1 MWDRRGVGGTPSSS
15 IPRRA
20 VCDDRRLGSHA
31 ETGDNLVVQGALGPS
46 AAAELQQLLLDTDSL
61 TDFLTDVSHYAAD
74 TIGPGLSCGI
84 TLSRDGRPFTV
95 ASSDDTATNLDEVQ
109 YGHHNGPCLTAM
121 RTGEI
126 VIINDL
132 ATEDRW
138 GDYRLDALAHGIGSV
153 LSVPLLINL
162 GENGALNLYSHQPWV
177 FTPDQVHRAEG
188 FAGEAARA
196 LRLAWRLADKVEL
209 TGHLEA
215 ALASRTIIDQALGI
229 IMGQNRCTADD
240 AFEILRAASS
250 HRNTKLRDIAH
261 DIITRISGKPPKA
274 S

>member
-1 MWDRRGVGGTPSSS
+1 M
-15 IPRRA
+15 
-20 VCDDRRLGSHA
+20 RLGPHA

-61 TDFLTDVSHYAAD
+61 TDFLTEMSRYAAN
-74 TIGPGLSCGI
+74 TIRPGLSCGI

-95 ASSDDTATNLDEVQ
+95 AGSDDTATNLDKVQ
-109 YGHHNGPCLTAM
+109 YGHNGPCLTAM
-121 RTGEI
+121 RTGE
-126 VIINDL
+126 VVTINDL
-132 ATEDRW
+132 ATEGRW
-138 GDYRLDALAHGIGSV
+138 DDYRLDALTHGIGSV
-153 LSVPLLINL
+153 LSVPLLISP

-177 FTPDQVHRAEG
+177 FTPDQVRRAEG
-188 FAGEAARA
+188 FAGEATRA

-215 ALASRTIIDQALGI
+215 ALSSRTIIDQALGI
-229 IMGQNRCTADD
+229 VMGQNRCTADE

-261 DIITRISGKPPKA
+261 DIIARISGKPPEPRSTFGA
-274 S
+274 